1 MEKIKP
7 NCKKSKPCSECGK
20 CKPKKVNT
28 TEENIN
34 IEKFK
39 AKCEKKLRFLESFD
53 PTVDNLINLIEP
65 IALSLNSDIDDETLN
80 RIIEHPKRL
89 LYHANEILNID
100 NMATIEK
107 VNTQDLKIVIMFHDI
122 GKAVK
127 FKKYNAEMK
136 KDHHVFSS
144 IILQTAMTYMGFDS
158 KRISDICWDVYDHNA
173 REFTKEQCLERSII
187 YQILLD
193 VDKID
198 EHDVYGMILKSIVKG
213 YENKVKRNNIINQN
227 DLKDWIANFVEN
239 DDVYERLLLH
249 KSKVYYKHHVQ
260 TNVSKLISM
269 IDYTRK
275 DDLF

>member
-89 LYHANEILNID
+89 LYHANEILNIN
-100 NMATIEK
+100 NMAAIEYI
-107 VNTQDLKIVIMFHDI
+107 NTQDLKIIIMFHDI
-122 GKAVK
+122 GKVVK
-127 FKKYNAEMK
+127 FKKYNADMK
-136 KDHHVFSS
+136 KDHHIFSS
-144 IILQTAMTYMGFDS
+144 IILQTAMSYMGF
-158 KRISDICWDVYDHNA
+158 
-173 REFTKEQCLERSII
+173 EQCLERSII

-213 YENKVKRNNIINQN
+213 YENKVKRNNIINQE
-227 DLKDWIANFVEN
+227 DLKKWIIEFTEN
-239 DDVYERLLLH
+239 NDIYENLLLDE
-249 KSKVYYKHHVQ
+249 SKLYYTSLVKD
-260 TNVSKLISM
+260 NVSKLLDM

>member
-7 NCKKSKPCSECGK
+7 NCKKSKPCTECGK
-20 CKPKKVNT
+20 CKPKKVKIT
-28 TEENIN
+28 DENIN

-65 IALSLNSDIDDETLN
+65 IALSINSNIDDETLN

-89 LYHANEILNID
+89 LYHANEILKINS
-100 NMATIEK
+100 MAVIEH
-107 VNTQDLKIVIMFHDI
+107 VNTQDLKIIIMFHDI
-122 GKAVK
+122 GKVVK
-127 FKKYNAEMK
+127 FKKYNVDMK
-136 KDHHVFSS
+136 KDHHIFSF
-144 IILQTAMTYMGFDS
+144 IILQTAMSYMGFDS
-158 KRISDICWDVYDHNA
+158 ERISDICWVVYEHNIK
-173 REFTKEQCLERSII
+173 EYTKEQCLEKSLL

-227 DLKDWIANFVEN
+227 DLKDWIVNFVEN
-239 DDVYERLLLH
+239 DDVYERLLL
-249 KSKVYYKHHVQ
+249 KESKMYYECCVQ
-260 TNVSKLISM
+260 TNVNKLISM